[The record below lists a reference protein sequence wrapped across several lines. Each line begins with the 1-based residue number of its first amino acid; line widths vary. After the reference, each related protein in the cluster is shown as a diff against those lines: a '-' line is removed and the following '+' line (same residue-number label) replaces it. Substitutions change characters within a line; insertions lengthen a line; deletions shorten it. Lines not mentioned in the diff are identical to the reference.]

1 MNLRD
6 FFPKICNSPPPS
18 PLLPPFPPPP
28 PFPPSSLPPLQLDTK
43 EYPLSKKGVKTEA
56 KNYRPISLYL

>member
-6 FFPKICNSPPPS
+6 FFPKNCNSPPPS
-18 PLLPPFPPPP
+18 PLLPLSPLLP
-28 PFPPSSLPPLQLDTK
+28 PPLQLDTK